1 MVLELDIVPLST
13 INQLILI
20 VNFFQLILPALA
32 QPINPLGGSERQ
44 NQLKFNFLG
53 VCFVTTIEQENE
65 RTRERVNE

>member
-53 VCFVTTIEQENE
+53 VWGTTTNNDDDDEQ
-65 RTRERVNE
+65 R

>member
-20 VNFFQLILPALA
+20 FNFFQLIL
-32 QPINPLGGSERQ
+32 PLGGSERQ

-53 VCFVTTIEQENE
+53 VCAANP
-65 RTRERVNE
+65 

>member
-32 QPINPLGGSERQ
+32 QPINPLGG
-44 NQLKFNFLG
+44 
-53 VCFVTTIEQENE
+53 V
-65 RTRERVNE
+65 REAKSIKI